1 MSLQIMLWPIL
12 ILHVHTTSY
21 IIIWNPYTLVPPLSH
36 SIWYPT
42 LPLPF
47 VEILWESIW
56 QNVIYES
63 WNTEDKISDKRSSKD
78 YWTQVLQGIKM
89 WDNSPPPPPL
99 KTSIHRNVIYHKSP
113 TLTVWRLGANSWIK
127 VWRVVWRAN
136 CPVTTADHLCMIA
149 LRTLLHF
156 SEKKHFQWALLF
168 FFLKGGHVKVPQ
180 SMSQWGCE
188 RGWVCYRSKLNSG

>member
-1 MSLQIMLWPIL
+1 MYTRQATLLFET
-12 ILHVHTTSY
+12 HTPLFRPWVIPSD
-21 IIIWNPYTLVPPLSH
+21 IPPSLSH
-36 SIWYPT
+36 LSR
-42 LPLPF
+42 F
-47 VEILWESIW
+47 
-56 QNVIYES
+56 

-89 WDNSPPPPPL
+89 WDNSPPPPPPL